1 MSAIKQGKTIF
12 IKRCSQCHT
21 IEQGKKLQLNCD
33 IENEEQIQE
42 CKSMQF
48 YASKP
53 ITKEDI
59 TAAKEANSLLKRLEA
74 NPRQN
79 IPGKELILA
88 GIKKKNERMCLIA
101 YLKDSK
107 SI

>member
-33 IENEEQIQE
+33 IENKEQIQE

-59 TAAKEANSLLKRLEA
+59 IAAKEANDVMKRLEA
-74 NPRQN
+74 NPKQK
-79 IPGKELILA
+79 IPGKEIILA
-88 GIKKKNERMCLIA
+88 GIKKKNERMSLIA